1 MSLKAVNK
9 KETNRVELEIE
20 VDAAAFEAAVEK
32 AYRKNI
38 NKLNIPGFR
47 RGKAPRSFVEKM
59 YGKEVFYED
68 AMNDLYPEAL
78 DAAIKESDYE
88 YVEDK
93 IDLDVVSVGEEGLV
107 FKAVITVKPEVTL
120 SAYKGLDV
128 TREEKEVTD
137 EDVEAELNKLLDRNS
152 RMVTVEGRAAENG
165 DTVDFDFDGYVDD
178 VAFDGGK
185 AEHYSLALGSGQFI
199 PGFEEQI
206 VGKNAGEEFDVN
218 VTFPEDYH
226 AEELKGKA
234 AVFKC
239 KLHEIKAKELPVA
252 DDEFAKDCSEFDTLD
267 ELKADLKAKL
277 AESRKNEADAAFE
290 NALMDK
296 LVENM
301 TAEIPEAMFDNE
313 VTEQVNNF
321 AYRLQSQGM
330 DMNLYL
336 QYTGMDEAALRE
348 NFRPQAEQ
356 QVKGRLALEKVA
368 ALEGLTATEEEVEA
382 EYARMAEMYKLD
394 VERVKA
400 LVAADAVAK
409 DMGLK
414 KALDFLKENAGK

>member
-1 MSLKAVNK
+1 
-9 KETNRVELEIE
+9 
-20 VDAAAFEAAVEK
+20 
-32 AYRKNI
+32 
-38 NKLNIPGFR
+38 
-47 RGKAPRSFVEKM
+47 
-59 YGKEVFYED
+59 
-68 AMNDLYPEAL
+68 
-78 DAAIKESDYE
+78 
-88 YVEDK
+88 
-93 IDLDVVSVGEEGLV
+93 
-107 FKAVITVKPEVTL
+107 
-120 SAYKGLDV
+120 
-128 TREEKEVTD
+128 
-137 EDVEAELNKLLDRNS
+137 
-152 RMVTVEGRAAENG
+152 
-165 DTVDFDFDGYVDD
+165 
-178 VAFDGGK
+178 
-185 AEHYSLALGSGQFI
+185 
-199 PGFEEQI
+199 
-206 VGKNAGEEFDVN
+206 
-218 VTFPEDYH
+218 
-226 AEELKGKA
+226 
-234 AVFKC
+234 
-239 KLHEIKAKELPVA
+239 
-252 DDEFAKDCSEFDTLD
+252 
-267 ELKADLKAKL
+267 
-277 AESRKNEADAAFE
+277 
-290 NALMDK
+290 

-414 KALDFLKENAGK
+414 KALDFIKENAGK